1 MGQMQRSK
9 SYELKKVY
17 IQTLINGMQDVLDLA
32 NQHNLLGEVIY
43 SQLQLRLD
51 LQYYFRPYV
60 RTDP

>member
-51 LQYYFRPYV
+51 LQ
-60 RTDP
+60 